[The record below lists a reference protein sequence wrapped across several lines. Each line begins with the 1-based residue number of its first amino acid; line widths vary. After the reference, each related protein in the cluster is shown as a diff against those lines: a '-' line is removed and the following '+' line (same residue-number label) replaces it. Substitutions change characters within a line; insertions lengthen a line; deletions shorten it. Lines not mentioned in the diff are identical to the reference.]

1 MTPLTRQQIAE
12 KDKYNPK
19 NPLSPKS
26 IARIAIPI
34 SVTMT
39 NEEAEQRIKD
49 REIIESF
56 ITDLQKETWDA
67 ACEAF
72 RFKAIEAITM
82 INPRFEHEIGA
93 VTDLELPPYPEK

>member
-1 MTPLTRQQIAE
+1 MTRQQIAE
-12 KDKYNPK
+12 K
-19 NPLSPKS
+19 
-26 IARIAIPI
+26 
-34 SVTMT
+34 
-39 NEEAEQRIKD
+39 IKD
-49 REIIESF
+49 ILQTELNVDYNFKGQVYVDGINEATKEISDF
-56 ITDLQKETWDA
+56 IHARDKEVWDQ